1 MSQSSVKSISW
12 MICFPVIKFL
22 KSKIFLEATRNLNQK
37 YNLNFFFSPLRLF
50 SNKSKAEN
58 SPQYLQTLI
67 KVQQQQK
74 QMQVWNTRAEIMKF
88 KMQYSG
94 TKLMP
99 IWNLKI
105 SITSRIKFQIRFN
118 SNISWTDHWINAMW

>member
-12 MICFPVIKFL
+12 MICFPVINFL
-22 KSKIFLEATRNLNQK
+22 KSNFPWSDQKFKSK

-118 SNISWTDHWINAMW
+118 SNISWTDHWKNAMW